1 MLKIPMFLPTIPTI
15 RQIETKSLLWTD
27 ISNVS
32 PEEMKYLEEKFQ
44 FHPLYL
50 AECLSPVQRP
60 RIAINPNYIFM
71 VLVFPIYSRHTRKIK
86 PSEVDFFLGPNF
98 LVTVH
103 RNELP
108 PLINFFNLCQIS
120 KSQQKKYFMGN
131 PSALLYELLNQLLT
145 HCNPIL
151 DNLNAHVASIEENI
165 FRGYERR
172 MVKEM
177 LTIKSS
183 ITNFRRIMQI
193 HRSVISKLIKE
204 SNLFFSPSQLKLYF
218 EELIDTTEDIWEKL
232 EYMQKTIETME
243 TTNNSLIS
251 FQLNDII
258 KILTTISVIILPITL
273 IANIFGMSIRF
284 MPLADNPLAFWLII
298 GFMGLAFFLMVWYF
312 KKKRW
317 L

>member
-1 MLKIPMFLPTIPTI
+1 MFLPTIPTI
-15 RQIETKSLLWTD
+15 RQIETKSLLWMD

-44 FHPLYL
+44 FHPLHL

-60 RIAINPNYIFM
+60 RIAVNPNYIFM
-71 VLVFPIYSRHTRKIK
+71 VLVFPVYSRHTRKIK

-120 KSQQKKYFMGN
+120 KSQQKKYFIGN

-145 HCNPIL
+145 YCNPIL

-172 MVKEM
+172 MVKEI
-177 LTIKSS
+177 LAIKSS
-183 ITNFRRIMQI
+183 ITNFRRIIQI
-193 HRSVISKLIKE
+193 HRLVISKLIKK

-218 EELIDTTEDIWEKL
+218 EELIDMTEDIWENL
-232 EYMQKTIETME
+232 EHMKKTIETME

-251 FQLNDII
+251 FQPTSV
-258 KILTTISVIILPITL
+258 KIGCFSVKYIFFPVLVSIL
-273 IANIFGMSIRF
+273 
-284 MPLADNPLAFWLII
+284 
-298 GFMGLAFFLMVWYF
+298 
-312 KKKRW
+312 
-317 L
+317 